1 MLRELLKAWHSRD
14 LLGRM
19 LDDFQEMLR
28 KTEWL
33 FETVSDVLLRKRKPE
48 EVADEI
54 YSTDKEINKA
64 ERSIRR
70 ELVQHLVVRP
80 DADVPA
86 SLILMSVVKDA
97 ERIGDFCKN
106 IFEVANMYTMN
117 FDHGRHITPLQETR
131 SRISELFV
139 RTRKAFVNSDDD
151 EARQVIIEAEVLS
164 RWCDDK
170 IKDLFNDDLP
180 TQKAVAYTLL
190 SRYFKRIA
198 AHLENIASAV
208 TGSIEDLDYPLGH
221 EHKREEQ
228 DL

>member
-1 MLRELLKAWHSRD
+1 MLRELLKAWRSRD

-19 LDDFQEMLR
+19 LSDFQEMLR

-48 EVADEI
+48 EVAGEI
-54 YSTDKEINKA
+54 YRTDKEVNKA

-106 IFEVANMYTMN
+106 IFEI
-117 FDHGRHITPLQETR
+117 GR
-131 SRISELFV
+131 
-139 RTRKAFVNSDDD
+139 
-151 EARQVIIEAEVLS
+151 
-164 RWCDDK
+164 
-170 IKDLFNDDLP
+170 
-180 TQKAVAYTLL
+180 
-190 SRYFKRIA
+190 
-198 AHLENIASAV
+198 ASC
-208 TGSIEDLDYPLGH
+208 
-221 EHKREEQ
+221 RERV
-228 DL
+228 